1 MSFDAIRTA
10 SVIRYPYLWARQ
22 ADSGET
28 EGRKDRP
35 VAVGVR
41 IAREG
46 GDRLLLLPITTS
58 PPGPDRRAIE
68 VPAAERRL
76 AGLDADRRLWI
87 ILDEYN
93 LDIIGRSFH
102 LAPDPPIG
110 RFSQGFFL
118 PLMRTFLAGVAE
130 ARRVARR
137 P

>member
-10 SVIRYPYLWARQ
+10 SVIRYPCLWARQ

-58 PPGPDRRAIE
+58 PPGPDRKAIE
-68 VPAAERRL
+68 VPAAETRR
-76 AGLDADRRLWI
+76 AGLDTDRRVWI

-93 LDIIGRSFH
+93 LVIICRSFH

-110 RFSQGFFL
+110 RFSQAFFL
-118 PLMRTFLAGVAE
+118 PLVRTFLARVAE
-130 ARRVARR
+130 ARRVARGQ
-137 P
+137 